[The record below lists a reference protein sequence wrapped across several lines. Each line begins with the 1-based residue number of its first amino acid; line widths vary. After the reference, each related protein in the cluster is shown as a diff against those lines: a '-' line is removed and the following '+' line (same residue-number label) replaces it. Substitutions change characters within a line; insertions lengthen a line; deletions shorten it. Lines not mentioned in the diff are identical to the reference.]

1 MNDAE
6 ASHYLLEFLDKE
18 LQWTLRAAT
27 EWHVQNSL
35 HLSLGGYE
43 VQVFAMD
50 STFLHARTLF
60 EFLTQLTSENY
71 YGCDNFGVPPLK
83 SDLYQADWKAPLHAY
98 MMHAQDRSKPRQL
111 KSFDGLNAKDL
122 NQMPVDFGKEIV
134 RLWTEFAKSLGCSSN
149 ARMAELAG
157 SARTLLTSAIEN
169 AAKVATSEIAL
180 QHATR
185 QGKIIPPL
193 QWEP

>member
-6 ASHYLLEFLDKE
+6 VSHYLLEFLGKE

-35 HLSLGGYE
+35 HLLLGGYE

-50 STFLHARTLF
+50 STFLHARMLF
-60 EFLTQLTSENY
+60 EFLTQPTSENY
-71 YGCDNFGVPPLK
+71 YGCDAFGVPPLK

-111 KSFDGLNAKDL
+111 ESFDGLNAKDL

-149 ARMAELAG
+149 ARMAALDG
-157 SARTLLTSAIEN
+157 SARTLLTIAIEN
-169 AAKVATSEIAL
+169 AAKVATSEVAL
-180 QHATR
+180 QHAAR